1 MIVVK
6 EKKALVFNL
15 KNQARV
21 TQVIPTARPFRHKG
35 KVLLAVPY
43 RLDETRVLNN
53 LGFKIPSP
61 IRYFYD
67 WPGKFKPFN
76 HQLVTAEFLTLHSR
90 GFCLNDMGTG
100 KTLSV
105 LWAIDYLMRIGQVRK
120 ALIISPLSTLERVWG
135 DEIFM
140 NFPKRSY
147 TIAHNASRDRRLRLL
162 AQDSDFYITNHDG
175 VKVLR
180 EELAAREDID
190 CVVID
195 ELAAFRNSSTDRFK
209 AMKDVVTGRPWVWGL
224 TGSPT
229 PNAPTD
235 AWAQCKLI
243 APDAVPKYFG
253 RFRDLTM
260 RKASQFK
267 WVPREEAL
275 TVVKNAMQPA
285 IRYKRDECIDLPPTT
300 ITTRHVEMSAEQRRM
315 YKDMVVKLKAEYG
328 AGQVLAVNE
337 AVKMTK
343 LLQISAGVAYG
354 PDGESVV
361 IPAHERVEVVREVI
375 EEAEGKV
382 IVFVPLT
389 GALEHVAKE
398 LRRDFSVEVVH
409 GETSV
414 SKRNDIFR
422 DFQQT
427 ADPRVLVAHPKT
439 MSHGLTLTAATVIV
453 WFMPVYD
460 NETYQQACARITR
473 PGQTKNTLVVHIE
486 GSDVER
492 RVYAKLAGKEAMQGT
507 LLQMIKDDEEV
518 R

>member
-1 MIVVK
+1 MIVVPK
-6 EKKALVFNL
+6 KKALVFNL
-15 KNQARV
+15 KNTARV
-21 TQVIPTARPFRHKG
+21 TQVIPTAKPFEYKG
-35 KVLLAVPY
+35 KTLLAVPY
-43 RLDETRVLNN
+43 RLDEAKVLNN
-53 LGFKIPSP
+53 LGFKVPSP
-61 IRYFYD
+61 IRYFYE
-67 WPGKFKPFN
+67 WPGKFKPFT
-76 HQLVTAEFLTLHSR
+76 HQLVTAEFLTLHTR

-105 LWAIDYLMRIGQVRK
+105 LWAIDYLMKIGQVRK

-140 NFPKRSY
+140 NFPKRNY
-147 TIAHNASRDRRLRLL
+147 TIVHNASRDRRVKLL
-162 AQDSDFYITNHDG
+162 EQDADFYITNHDG

-180 EELAAREDID
+180 DELAAREDID

-195 ELAAFRNSSTDRFK
+195 ELAAFRNSGTERFK
-209 AMKDVVTGRPWVWGL
+209 AMKDVVVGRTWVWGL

-243 APDAVPKYFG
+243 TPDAVPKYFG

-260 RKASQFK
+260 RKITQFK

-300 ITTRHVEMSAEQRRM
+300 VTTRHVEMSTEQRRM
-315 YKDMVVKLKAEYG
+315 YKDMLNKLKTEYG

-343 LLQISAGVAYG
+343 LLQIACGVAYS
-354 PDGESVV
+354 PEGESVV
-361 IPAHERVEVVREVI
+361 IPAPQRVEVVREVI

-389 GALEHVAKE
+389 GALEHVASE
-398 LRRDFSVEVVH
+398 LRKDFSVEVVH

-422 DFQQT
+422 DFQQA

-473 PGQTKNTLVVHIE
+473 PGQTKNTLIVHIE
-486 GSDVER
+486 GSEVER
-492 RVYAKLAGKEAMQGT
+492 RVYSKLAGKEAMQGT
-507 LLQMIKDDEEV
+507 LLQMIKDEIDS
-518 R
+518 

>member
-1 MIVVK
+1 MIVVPK
-6 EKKALVFNL
+6 KKALVFNL
-15 KNQARV
+15 KNTARV
-21 TQVIPTARPFRHKG
+21 TQVIPTAKSFDYKG
-35 KVLLAVPY
+35 KTLLAVPY
-43 RLDETRVLNN
+43 RLDEAKVLNN
-53 LGFKIPSP
+53 LGFKVPSP
-61 IRYFYD
+61 IRYFYE

-76 HQLVTAEFLTLHSR
+76 HQLVTAEFLTLHTR

-105 LWAIDYLMRIGQVRK
+105 LWAIDYLMKIGQVKK

-135 DEIFM
+135 DEIFV

-147 TIAHNASRDRRLRLL
+147 TIVHNASRDRRIKLL
-162 AQDSDFYITNHDG
+162 EQDSDFYITNHDG

-180 EELAAREDID
+180 DELAAREDID

-195 ELAAFRNSSTDRFK
+195 ELAAFRNSGTERFK
-209 AMKDVVTGRPWVWGL
+209 AMKEVATGRTWVWGL

-235 AWAQCKLI
+235 AWAQCRLI
-243 APDAVPKYFG
+243 TPDAVPKYFG

-260 RKASQFK
+260 RKITQFK

-300 ITTRHVEMSAEQRRM
+300 VTTRHVEMSTEQRRM
-315 YKDMVVKLKAEYG
+315 YKDMLNRLKTEYG
-328 AGQVLAVNE
+328 TGQVLAVNE

-343 LLQISAGVAYG
+343 LLQIACGVAYS
-354 PDGESVV
+354 PEGESVV

-389 GALEHVAKE
+389 GALEHVASE
-398 LRRDFSVEVVH
+398 LRKDFSVEVVH

-414 SKRNDIFR
+414 AKRNDIFR
-422 DFQQT
+422 DFQQA

-439 MSHGLTLTAATVIV
+439 MSHGLTLTAATVII

-473 PGQTKNTLVVHIE
+473 PGQTKNTLIVHIE
-486 GSDVER
+486 GSEVER
-492 RVYAKLAGKEAMQGT
+492 RVYSKLAGKEAMQGT
-507 LLQMIKDDEEV
+507 LLQMIKDEIES
-518 R
+518 

>member
-1 MIVVK
+1 MLVIK

-21 TQVIPTARPFRHKG
+21 TQVIPTAKPFRYKG
-35 KVLLAVPY
+35 KTLLAVPY
-43 RLDETRVLNN
+43 RLDETKVLNN
-53 LGFKIPSP
+53 LGFKVASP
-61 IRYFYD
+61 IRHFYD
-67 WPGKFKPFN
+67 WPGRFAPFD
-76 HQLVTAEFLTLHSR
+76 HQRVTSEFLTLHSR

-105 LWAIDYLMRIGQVRK
+105 LWAVDYLMRIGQIKRC
-120 ALIISPLSTLERVWG
+120 LIVSPLSTLERVWG
-135 DEIFM
+135 DEIFT

-147 TIAHNASRDRRLRLL
+147 TIVHNASRERRLKLL
-162 AQDSDFYITNHDG
+162 EQKSDFYITNHDG

-180 EELAAREDID
+180 DELMERGDID

-195 ELAAFRNSSTDRFK
+195 ELAAFRNSGTDRFK
-209 AMKDVVTGRPWVWGL
+209 AMKAVATGRTWVWGL

-229 PNAPTD
+229 PNSPTD
-235 AWAQCKLI
+235 AWAQVRLI
-243 APDAVPKYFG
+243 APEAVPPYFG

-260 RKASQFK
+260 RKVSQFK

-275 TVVKNAMQPA
+275 EVVKNAMQPA
-285 IRYKRDECIDLPPTT
+285 IRYKRDECIDLPPT
-300 ITTRHVEMSAEQRRM
+300 IVTTRHVEMSTEQRRM
-315 YKDMVVKLKAEYG
+315 YRDMVNKLKTEYG

-343 LLQISAGVAYG
+343 LLQIACGVAYS
-354 PDGESVV
+354 PEGESVV
-361 IPAHERVEVVREVI
+361 IPAPQRVEVVREIV

-398 LRRDFSVEVVH
+398 LGRDYSVAVVH

-414 SKRNDIFR
+414 AKRNEIFR
-422 DFQQT
+422 DFQQAT
-427 ADPRVLVAHPKT
+427 DPRVLVAHPKT

-460 NETYQQACARITR
+460 NETYQQACARIAR
-473 PGQTKNTLVVHIE
+473 PGQTKKTLIVHVE

-492 RVYAKLAGKEAMQGT
+492 KVYEKLAGKEVLQGT
-507 LLQMIKDDEEV
+507 LLQMIKAETES
-518 R
+518 